1 MTNVNS
7 GKPGTFDRSSNLY
20 SDRYDEISDGSFGEA
35 YEEYY
40 DTPLE
45 PDAPAT
51 PAERASSGGRHR
63 RRDEDDYDFG
73 ASAGAVSAA
82 GAAGTVGAAGA
93 SAYTGGDLH
102 TRDAAYGDTVYSDRG
117 YGGRDYVD
125 DYSNGEFAEAEYPE
139 EEYADGYPADEY
151 VDQYEDAYDDR
162 TVMVPAVRASRSER
176 AGSSAVAAGSV
187 PKRGLAMILIAVAAL
202 LGLWGLY
209 AMMQKDS
216 SGDVAQEQAPE
227 QVQNANG
234 QNSSN
239 VQSGHDG
246 NELDPAAQ
254 NDSRQNASNDSAQTN
269 QADNRTPEGA
279 APAASGQAMT
289 AENETINVYN
299 NSTVPN
305 LAAEVSDQLKGQGV
319 QVGEVGNIGEQ
330 QAVLEQNT
338 VFFDPA
344 TPGAEERARVLAD
357 RVGGV
362 ARANDPTVP
371 SEANNPGSLTL
382 VLTGPV
388 NL

>member
-82 GAAGTVGAAGA
+82 GAAGTVGVAGA
-93 SAYTGGDLH
+93 SAYTSGDLH
-102 TRDAAYGDTVYSDRG
+102 TRDATYGDTVYSDRG
-117 YGGRDYVD
+117 YGSRDYVD
-125 DYSNGEFAEAEYPE
+125 DYSDGEYAEAEYPE
-139 EEYADGYPADEY
+139 AEYADGYAADEY

-209 AMMQKDS
+209 AMMQKDN

-254 NDSRQNASNDSAQTN
+254 NDSRQNASNDSGQTS
-269 QADNRTPEGA
+269 QADNGTPEGA
-279 APAASGQAMT
+279 APAAIGQQMT

-299 NSTVPN
+299 NSTVLN
-305 LAAEVSDQLKGQGV
+305 LAAEVSEQLKGQGV

-330 QAVLEQNT
+330 QAVFEQNT

-362 ARANDPTVP
+362 AKANDSTVP